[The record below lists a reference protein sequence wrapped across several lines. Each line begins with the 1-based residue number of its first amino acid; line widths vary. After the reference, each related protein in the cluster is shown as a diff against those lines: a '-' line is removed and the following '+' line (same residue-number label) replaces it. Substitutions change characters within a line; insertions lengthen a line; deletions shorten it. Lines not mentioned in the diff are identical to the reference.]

1 MRDLIQLLAFVLRL
15 SGQIRDL
22 RRSFVLIVVA
32 GVASGLAA
40 TGMIALI
47 NSIISAGEG
56 TPVRLVIG
64 FAVLCVV
71 LPVARFVSQ
80 WVLINM
86 SQSALLELRMRYS
99 RRVLE
104 APLRQ
109 IEMIGPA
116 RLLATLTSDIA
127 TIAETLNIVPVLIMH
142 FTVVVSCFVYLGWL
156 NWRVLAQLVLVVGL
170 AIASYQLALQKAFLN
185 FTRSRHRLDEVL
197 GQIRSM
203 VEGIKELKMHRER
216 RLAFVGSI
224 KESTVALL
232 SENRSGQI
240 LLAATSSWGQVMFF
254 LVVGLVVLVMPR
266 FQPLETKV
274 LSGYTII
281 LFQLMVP
288 LEVLLNA
295 FPNLSRASV
304 AVRKVEELGFILES
318 EATPMVP
325 VLAVSHWQ
333 SIELEGVSHT
343 YRRDNDESFLLGPI
357 NLRFREGELV
367 FIVGGNGSGKTTFAK
382 LLVGLYSPEAGNISV
397 DGEIVTEESRERYRE
412 RFSVVFSD
420 FFVFDKLLG
429 LTEAKSFATEAQRYI
444 ELLQLDRKVQIEG
457 GHISTVEISQ
467 GQRKRL
473 ALLAAYL
480 EDRPLYLFDE
490 WAADQ
495 DPVFKNIFYTELLP
509 NLQRRGKTIFVISHD
524 DRYFH
529 IADRVIKL
537 DYGKVES
544 DLTRPEWALAEFV
557 QNETLRVSKI

>member
-1 MRDLIQLLAFVLRL
+1 
-15 SGQIRDL
+15 
-22 RRSFVLIVVA
+22 
-32 GVASGLAA
+32 
-40 TGMIALI
+40 MIALI

>member
-1 MRDLIQLLAFVLRL
+1 
-15 SGQIRDL
+15 
-22 RRSFVLIVVA
+22 
-32 GVASGLAA
+32 
-40 TGMIALI
+40 
-47 NSIISAGEG
+47 
-56 TPVRLVIG
+56 
-64 FAVLCVV
+64 
-71 LPVARFVSQ
+71 
-80 WVLINM
+80 
-86 SQSALLELRMRYS
+86 
-99 RRVLE
+99 
-104 APLRQ
+104 
-109 IEMIGPA
+109 
-116 RLLATLTSDIA
+116 
-127 TIAETLNIVPVLIMH
+127 
-142 FTVVVSCFVYLGWL
+142 
-156 NWRVLAQLVLVVGL
+156 
-170 AIASYQLALQKAFLN
+170 
-185 FTRSRHRLDEVL
+185 
-197 GQIRSM
+197 
-203 VEGIKELKMHRER
+203 
-216 RLAFVGSI
+216 
-224 KESTVALL
+224 
-232 SENRSGQI
+232 
-240 LLAATSSWGQVMFF
+240 
-254 LVVGLVVLVMPR
+254 
-266 FQPLETKV
+266 
-274 LSGYTII
+274 
-281 LFQLMVP
+281 
-288 LEVLLNA
+288 
-295 FPNLSRASV
+295 
-304 AVRKVEELGFILES
+304 
-318 EATPMVP
+318 MVP

-544 DLTRPEWALAEFV
+544 DLTRPEWALAESV

>member
-32 GVASGLAA
+32 GVASGFAA

-203 VEGIKELKMHRER
+203 VEGIK
-216 RLAFVGSI
+216 AIPSSSF
-224 KESTVALL
+224 
-232 SENRSGQI
+232 
-240 LLAATSSWGQVMFF
+240 SSWCPSRCFSTH
-254 LVVGLVVLVMPR
+254 
-266 FQPLETKV
+266 FQTFRVPAW
-274 LSGYTII
+274 LSG
-281 LFQLMVP
+281 
-288 LEVLLNA
+288 
-295 FPNLSRASV
+295 R
-304 AVRKVEELGFILES
+304 
-318 EATPMVP
+318 
-325 VLAVSHWQ
+325 
-333 SIELEGVSHT
+333 
-343 YRRDNDESFLLGPI
+343 
-357 NLRFREGELV
+357 
-367 FIVGGNGSGKTTFAK
+367 
-382 LLVGLYSPEAGNISV
+382 
-397 DGEIVTEESRERYRE
+397 
-412 RFSVVFSD
+412 
-420 FFVFDKLLG
+420 
-429 LTEAKSFATEAQRYI
+429 
-444 ELLQLDRKVQIEG
+444 
-457 GHISTVEISQ
+457 
-467 GQRKRL
+467 
-473 ALLAAYL
+473 
-480 EDRPLYLFDE
+480 
-490 WAADQ
+490 
-495 DPVFKNIFYTELLP
+495 
-509 NLQRRGKTIFVISHD
+509 
-524 DRYFH
+524 
-529 IADRVIKL
+529 
-537 DYGKVES
+537 
-544 DLTRPEWALAEFV
+544 
-557 QNETLRVSKI
+557 